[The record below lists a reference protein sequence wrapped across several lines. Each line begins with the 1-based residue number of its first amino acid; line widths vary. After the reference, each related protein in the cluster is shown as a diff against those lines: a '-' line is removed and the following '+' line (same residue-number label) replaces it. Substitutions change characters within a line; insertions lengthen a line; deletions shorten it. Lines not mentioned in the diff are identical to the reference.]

1 MQKTRSMPPEKH
13 ADRAA
18 DDRRTATKKPPNEE
32 KGKGGSLAHDRNHEA
47 KRGKK
52 ADDSPGDVEI
62 AADD

>member
-1 MQKTRSMPPEKH
+1 MQKLLPEKH

-18 DDRRTATKKPPNEE
+18 DNRRTAAKKPPKEE
-32 KGKGGSLAHDRNHEA
+32 KGKGSKLAHDGKHAA

>member
-1 MQKTRSMPPEKH
+1 MQKPEREKH

-18 DDRRTATKKPPNEE
+18 DDRRTAAKKPPKEE
-32 KGKGGSLAHDRNHEA
+32 KGKDSKLARDVKRAA
-47 KRGKK
+47 KPGKK